1 MISTL
6 FGHGTKRIWTR
17 KERKLYMDRR
27 QSIKAVARETAMD
40 GTFQASLRPVDVLT
54 MDDIAE
60 RWASYS
66 GQPQGMA
73 KSHLIGFESFI
84 LDQLAKG
91 YRLDFGLVSFYPRLS
106 GGLTSRDAD
115 PEADGLFVRGA
126 VKARRALVNGLKQR
140 LVAENAQTTSRVR
153 IYSVFDRET
162 GRYGTVTPGHTLAIS
177 GNDIIIDPARDDEGV
192 WLEKRLHDR
201 SRHHSYVKV
210 AHGRILKSDV
220 ALAEV
225 VFDEPIPKGNYLL
238 TLYTRCGRGT
248 DFKAIHCRSEVSVK

>member
-1 MISTL
+1 MD
-6 FGHGTKRIWTR
+6 KRQT
-17 KERKLYMDRR
+17 
-27 QSIKAVARETAMD
+27 IKAVARETAM
-40 GTFQASLRPVDVLT
+40 GGMFQAALKPVDVLT

-60 RWASYS
+60 RWATYS
-66 GQPQGMA
+66 GQPRGMS
-73 KSHLIGFESFI
+73 KSHLTGFENFI

-126 VKARRALVNGLKQR
+126 VKARRALVNGLKRR
-140 LVAENAQTTSRVR
+140 LVAENAQSTSRVR
-153 IYSVFDRET
+153 IYSVFDRGI
-162 GRYGTVTPGHTLAIS
+162 GRYGTVTPGHVLTIS
-177 GNDIIIDPARDDEGV
+177 GNDIIINPAQDDEGV

-201 SRHHSYVKV
+201 SRHHSYIKV
-210 AHGRILKSDV
+210 ARGRIIKSDI

-225 VFDEPIPKGNYLL
+225 VFDEPVPKGMYLL

-248 DFKAIHCRSEVSVK
+248 DFKAIHGRSEVSVK

>member
-1 MISTL
+1 M
-6 FGHGTKRIWTR
+6 
-17 KERKLYMDRR
+17 ERR
-27 QSIKAVARETAMD
+27 QSIKAVARETAM
-40 GTFQASLRPVDVLT
+40 GGMFQATLRPVDVLT

-91 YRLDFGLVSFYPRLS
+91 CRLDFGLVSFYPRLS

-126 VKARRALVNGLKQR
+126 VKARRALVNGLKRR
-140 LVAENAQTTSRVR
+140 LVAENSQTTSRAR
-153 IYSVFDRET
+153 IYSVYDGET
-162 GRYGTVTPGHTLAIS
+162 RRYGTVTPGHTLSIS
-177 GNDIIIDPARDDEGV
+177 GNDIVIDPARDDEGV
-192 WLEKRLHDR
+192 WLEKRLHDS

-210 AHGRILKSDV
+210 ARGRILKSDI
-220 ALAEV
+220 AIAEV
-225 VFDEPIPKGNYLL
+225 VFDEAVPKGTYLL

-248 DFKAIHCRSEVSVK
+248 DFKAVHCRSEVSVK

>member
-1 MISTL
+1 M
-6 FGHGTKRIWTR
+6 
-17 KERKLYMDRR
+17 ERR
-27 QSIKAVARETAMD
+27 QSIKAVARETAM
-40 GTFQASLRPVDVLT
+40 GGMFQATLRPVDVLT

-91 YRLDFGLVSFYPRLS
+91 CRLDFGLVSFYPRLS

-126 VKARRALVNGLKQR
+126 VKARRALVNGLKRR
-140 LVAENAQTTSRVR
+140 LVAENSQTTSRAR
-153 IYSVFDRET
+153 IYSVYDGET
-162 GRYGTVTPGHTLAIS
+162 RRYGTVTPGHTLSIS
-177 GNDIIIDPARDDEGV
+177 GNDIVIDPARDDEGV
-192 WLEKRLHDR
+192 WLEKRLHDS

-210 AHGRILKSDV
+210 ARGRILKSDI
-220 ALAEV
+220 AIAEV
-225 VFDEPIPKGNYLL
+225 VFDEAVPKGTYLF

-248 DFKAIHCRSEVSVK
+248 DFKAVHCRSEVSVK

>member
-1 MISTL
+1 M
-6 FGHGTKRIWTR
+6 G
-17 KERKLYMDRR
+17 
-27 QSIKAVARETAMD
+27 
-40 GTFQASLRPVDVLT
+40 GTFQAALRPVDVLT

-66 GQPQGMA
+66 GQPLGMA
-73 KSHLIGFESFI
+73 KSHIVGFESFV

-126 VKARRALVNGLKQR
+126 VKARRALVNGLKRR
-140 LVAENAQTTSRVR
+140 LVAENAQATSRLR

-162 GRYGTVTPGHTLAIS
+162 GRYGTVTPGHALTIS

-192 WLEKRLHDR
+192 WLEKRRHDS
-201 SRHHSYVKV
+201 SRCHSYIKV
-210 AHGRILKSDV
+210 SCGRILKSDSTV
-220 ALAEV
+220 AEV
-225 VFDEPIPKGNYLL
+225 VFDEAVPKGTYLL

-248 DFKAIHCRSEVSVK
+248 DFKVIHCRSEVKVK

>member
-1 MISTL
+1 M
-6 FGHGTKRIWTR
+6 
-17 KERKLYMDRR
+17 ERR
-27 QSIKAVARETAMD
+27 QSIKAVARETAM
-40 GTFQASLRPVDVLT
+40 GGMFQATLRPVDVLT

-91 YRLDFGLVSFYPRLS
+91 CRLDFGLVSFYPRLS

-126 VKARRALVNGLKQR
+126 VKARRALVNGLKRR
-140 LVAENAQTTSRVR
+140 LVAENSQTTSRAR
-153 IYSVFDRET
+153 IYSVYDGET
-162 GRYGTVTPGHTLAIS
+162 RRYGTVTPGHTLSIS
-177 GNDIIIDPARDDEGV
+177 GNDIVIDPACDDEGV
-192 WLEKRLHDR
+192 WLEKRLHDS

-210 AHGRILKSDV
+210 ARGRILKSDI
-220 ALAEV
+220 AIAEV
-225 VFDEPIPKGNYLL
+225 VFDEAVPKGTYLL

-248 DFKAIHCRSEVSVK
+248 DFKAVHCRSEVSVK

>member
-1 MISTL
+1 M
-6 FGHGTKRIWTR
+6 
-17 KERKLYMDRR
+17 ERR
-27 QSIKAVARETAMD
+27 QGIKAVARSTAIG
-40 GTFQASLRPVDVLT
+40 GTFQASLKPVDVLT
-54 MDDIAE
+54 MEDIAE

-73 KSHLIGFESFI
+73 KSQLIGLESFI

-126 VKARRALVNGLKQR
+126 VKARRALVNGLKRR

-162 GRYGTVTPGHTLAIS
+162 SRYGTVTPGHVLSIS
-177 GNDIIIDPARDDEGV
+177 GNDIIIDPARDDEGI
-192 WLEKRLHDR
+192 WLEKRLHAS

-210 AHGRILKSDV
+210 ARGRILKCDA

-225 VFDEPIPKGNYLL
+225 VFDEAVPKGTYLL

-248 DFKAIHCRSEVSVK
+248 DFKAIHCRSEVCAK

>member
-1 MISTL
+1 
-6 FGHGTKRIWTR
+6 
-17 KERKLYMDRR
+17 MDRR
-27 QSIKAVARETAMD
+27 RSIKAVARSTAMG
-40 GTFQASLRPVDVLT
+40 GTFQATLKPVDVLT

-73 KSHLIGFESFI
+73 KSHLIGFENFI

-126 VKARRALVNGLKQR
+126 VKARRALVNGLKRR
-140 LVAENAQTTSRVR
+140 LVAENAQATSRVR

-162 GRYGTVTPGHTLAIS
+162 SRYSIVTPGHALSIS
-177 GNDIIIDPARDDEGV
+177 GNDILIDPTRDDEGV
-192 WLEKRLHDR
+192 WLEKRLHVN
-201 SRHHSYVKV
+201 SRRHSYTKV
-210 AHGRILKSDV
+210 ARGRILKSDI

-225 VFDEPIPKGNYLL
+225 VFDEAIPKGTYLL
-238 TLYTRCGRGT
+238 TLYTRSGRGT